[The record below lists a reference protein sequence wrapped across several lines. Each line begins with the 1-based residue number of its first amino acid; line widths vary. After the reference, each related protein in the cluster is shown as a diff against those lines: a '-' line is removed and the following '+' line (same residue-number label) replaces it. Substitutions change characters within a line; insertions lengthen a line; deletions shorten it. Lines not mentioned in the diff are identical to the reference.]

1 MTGGEA
7 AADPTAPPRYGHRAV
22 LALGGNLGHR
32 LTAMQAAVDALS
44 DTPGVEVRALS
55 PVYETV
61 PFGGP
66 AQAADSMNLSAQPNF
81 YNSVVVIATELPAET
96 LLERAQAIEEALH
109 RKRDERWGART
120 IDVDIVVYD
129 DLVSDDPTLTL
140 PHPRA
145 HQRAFVLVPWHAV
158 EPDACLPGLGPI
170 AALLAALEPVTGVAR
185 RDDLSLQS

>member
-1 MTGGEA
+1 MTTGGLVS
-7 AADPTAPPRYGHRAV
+7 APPEPIYSHRAV

-32 LTAMQAAVDALS
+32 LEAMQAAVDSLS
-44 DTPGVEVRALS
+44 DTPGVQIRALS

-66 AQAADSMNLSAQPNF
+66 TAADGSRDLSAQPNF
-81 YNSVVVIATELPAET
+81 YNSVVLISTELPAPA

-109 RKRDERWGART
+109 RERSERWGART

-129 DLVSDDPTLTL
+129 DRISDDPDLTL

-145 HQRAFVLVPWHAV
+145 HERAFVLVPWHAV
-158 EPDACLPGLGPI
+158 EPGADLPGHGPIETLLNRLGP
-170 AALLAALEPVTGVAR
+170 LDGVDR
-185 RDDLSLQS
+185 RDDLSLQP